1 MEKKL
6 KDFQK
11 ATVEHIVNIFKSKKQ
26 RRVLLSDE
34 VGLGKTIVSK
44 GVIQAVGELSDE
56 YGIWD
61 DNTYR
66 VVYICSNANIV
77 KTDFFEAKSTAY
89 AKSTALVDD
98 L

>member
-44 GVIQAVGELSDE
+44 GVI
-56 YGIWD
+56 
-61 DNTYR
+61 
-66 VVYICSNANIV
+66 
-77 KTDFFEAKSTAY
+77 
-89 AKSTALVDD
+89 
-98 L
+98 

>member
-66 VVYICSNANIV
+66 VVISAPTPTLSN
-77 KTDFFEAKSTAY
+77 KTQKTWE
-89 AKSTALVDD
+89 
-98 L
+98 

>member
-66 VVYICSNANIV
+66 VVYIC
-77 KTDFFEAKSTAY
+77 
-89 AKSTALVDD
+89 
-98 L
+98 